1 MRLVFDLEA
10 NGFLEDVDKLWCI
23 VAYDLDSQETYVFT
37 DNDRGCKGISEGLKL
52 LQDAD
57 TLIGHNII
65 MYDLPVLDK
74 LFGIKLEGK
83 LIDTFL
89 LSQMLD
95 FNRRLKFSQGR
106 HSLKNW
112 GEYFDVPKPKQEQ
125 WTKWEPN
132 MLHRCIEDVRINVLV
147 YRHLLKEQKTVKV
160 PKETMQR
167 EMEVASISAQ
177 QVKNGWLF
185 NRRLAERHI
194 NFLDRELERIANL
207 VEPLLPNVVKC
218 RDTWV
223 TDDECNKLL
232 GTEGVE
238 YEYEIYRSRSRGKKL
253 REPKTKL
260 FTKSGKVHSNTAK
273 WFNISP
279 DDVHLIGG
287 PYCRVE
293 FIPVTM
299 TQTSEIKKFL
309 LKSQGWKPTQWNMK
323 INDAGEKEKTSP
335 KLTEDSF
342 ESIEGDIGKDL
353 ALHAIYRHRR
363 NTILNMKNDKKGWLG
378 VMRDD
383 SRIECVPFTLG
394 TATGRMSHR
403 KLVNVP
409 GAKSVFGKE
418 MRELFIAPRG
428 DVLVGCDLAS
438 AQLRLLASAM
448 EDDDYSETVLTGKES
463 EGTDIHTVNGIR
475 AGLIDPNWGLNSQER
490 STGRS
495 KSKTFIYAMLFGSGD
510 AKIGSIVGGSAMRGR
525 AFKKRFLNNLPALST
540 LINKL
545 KRQYKESGKK
555 FIRLQDGK
563 KIQVDSDHKILNYR
577 LQGDEATL
585 TKEWMCVSDK
595 RIKKEGLRCS
605 LLAVMHDE
613 QNFECHPDDADRLAK
628 LLEET
633 ATEAGENLGFNCR
646 MDGSSKIGNN
656 WYEIH

>member
-10 NGFLEDVDKLWCI
+10 NGLLEDVSKLWCI
-23 VAYDLDSQETYVFT
+23 VAYDLDTQETHVFT
-37 DNDRGCKGISEGLKL
+37 DNDRKYKGIDEGLKF
-52 LQDAD
+52 LQKAD

-65 MYDLPVLDK
+65 MYDLPVMDLV
-74 LFGIKLEGK
+74 FGTKFDSK
-83 LIDTFL
+83 LIDTYL
-89 LSQMLD
+89 LSLMLD
-95 FNRRLKFSQGR
+95 FNRKLKHSVGR
-106 HSLKNW
+106 HSLTNW
-112 GEYFDVPKPKQEQ
+112 GEYFGVPKPKQDQ
-125 WTKWEPN
+125 WTKWEPS

-147 YRHLLKEQKTVKV
+147 YKHLIKEQKDIQV
-160 PKETMQR
+160 PKRTMQR

-194 NFLDRELERIANL
+194 KFLDRELERIANL
-207 VEPLLPNVVKC
+207 VEPLLPNIVKC
-218 RDTWV
+218 KDTWI
-223 TDDECNKLL
+223 TNEECNTIMETKGIIYDSDL
-232 GTEGVE
+232 GSK
-238 YEYEIYRSRSRGKKL
+238 RL
-253 REPKTKL
+253 RDIKTNL
-260 FTKSGKVHSNTAK
+260 FTKAGKVHSHTAK

-293 FIPVTM
+293 FIPTKM
-299 TQTSEIKKFL
+299 TQTAEIKKFL
-309 LKSQGWKPTQWNMK
+309 FTQGWKPTQWNMK
-323 INDAGEKEKTSP
+323 INEDGEKERTSA

-363 NTILNMKNDKKGWLG
+363 NTILNMKNEDKGWLG

-409 GAKSVFGKE
+409 GAKSVFGRE
-418 MRELFIAPRG
+418 MRELFIAPRN

-448 EDDDYSETVLTGKES
+448 EDDDYADTVLTGKES
-463 EGTDIHTVNGIR
+463 EGTDIHTVNGIS
-475 AGLIDPNWGLNSQER
+475 AGLIDPSWDLHSQER
-490 STGRS
+490 SNGRS
-495 KSKTFIYAMLFGSGD
+495 NSKTFIYAMLFGSGD
-510 AKIGSIVGGSAMRGR
+510 AKIGAIVGGTSRDGR
-525 AFKKRFLNNLPALST
+525 KLKSKFLNNLPALGT
-540 LINKL
+540 LIGNL
-545 KRQYKESGKK
+545 RRQYKASGKK
-555 FIRLQDGK
+555 FIKLQDGK
-563 KIQVDSDHKILNYR
+563 RIQVDSAHKILNYR

-585 TKEWMCVSDK
+585 TKEWMCVSDR
-595 RIKKEGLRCS
+595 RIKKEGLRCN

-613 QNFECHPDDADRLAK
+613 QNFECHPDDANRLAR

-633 ATEAGENLGFNCR
+633 ATEAGKNLGFYCR

>member
-1 MRLVFDLEA
+1 MRLIFDLEA
-10 NGFLEDVDKLWCI
+10 NGLMEEVDKLWCI
-23 VAYDLDSQETYVFT
+23 VAYDLDSQKTHVFT
-37 DNDRGCKGISEGLKL
+37 DNDRGCKGISEGLAL
-52 LQDAD
+52 LQKAE

-83 LIDTFL
+83 IIDTFL

-106 HSLKNW
+106 HGLKNW

-147 YRHLLKEQKTVKV
+147 YRHLIKEQKNVQI
-160 PKETMQR
+160 PKSTMLR

-218 RDTWV
+218 RDTWI
-223 TDDECNKLL
+223 TNEECNELL
-232 GTEGVE
+232 GTEGVSYDFGLE
-238 YEYEIYRSRSRGKKL
+238 NKKL

-260 FTKSGKVHSNTAK
+260 FTMSGKIHSNTAK

-309 LKSQGWKPTQWNMK
+309 FTQGWKPTQWNMK
-323 INDAGEKEKTSP
+323 INEDGEKVRTSA

-383 SRIECVPFTLG
+383 SRVECVPFTLG

-428 DVLVGCDLAS
+428 DVLVGCDLSS

-448 EDDDYSETVLTGKES
+448 EDDDYSETVLTGE
-463 EGTDIHTVNGIR
+463 EANGTDIHTVNGIS
-475 AGLIDPNWGLNSQER
+475 AGLIDPNWPLDSQER
-490 STGRS
+490 SSGRS
-495 KSKTFIYAMLFGSGD
+495 NSKTFIYAMLFGSGD
-510 AKIGSIVGGSAMRGR
+510 AKIGTIVGGTSRDGR
-525 AFKKRFLNNLPALST
+525 KLKSKFLNNLPSLST

-545 KRQYKESGKK
+545 KDQYKESGKK
-555 FIRLQDGK
+555 FIKLQDGK

-595 RIKKEGLRCS
+595 RIKKEGLRCN

-613 QNFECHPDDADRLAK
+613 QNFECHPDDAKRLAK

-646 MDGSSKIGNN
+646 MDGSSKIGKN